1 MSASCGFSEGA
12 RSNMAVGT
20 NYWKIGLFVILG
32 GAALVALLLVV
43 GAKSWNKETVQYVT
57 YFDESVQGL
66 EIGAPVKYRGVT
78 IGAVELVNMASDRQL
93 VSVQMAMDVN
103 TTGGLL
109 DGAAHVGGSVVRTQL
124 AQAGLTGQR
133 FVLIDLF
140 DAAKHPERPL
150 PFPVP
155 EHYVPSVPSTLAQI
169 ENAVVQTSDQLPM
182 IAERAA
188 HTLEKIDAT
197 IASIDQ
203 AQLPEKLASGV
214 DDAQQT
220 LALIRSEVERADIP
234 ETSKEFR
241 ATLQAMTKT
250 LATMEATL
258 QRVNAKNGVLSSIE
272 GSMVSVRQVAV
283 GAQSLAPQMD
293 TTLKDVQ
300 AAARSFRR
308 LADALEREPDMLIKG
323 RAGARP

>member
-1 MSASCGFSEGA
+1 
-12 RSNMAVGT
+12 MAVGT

-203 AQLPEKLASGV
+203 AQVTRKAGFRRGRRAANAGAHSFGSRARGHSRNQQRIPGYLASNDQNTG
-214 DDAQQT
+214 DD
-220 LALIRSEVERADIP
+220 
-234 ETSKEFR
+234 
-241 ATLQAMTKT
+241 
-250 LATMEATL
+250 
-258 QRVNAKNGVLSSIE
+258 
-272 GSMVSVRQVAV
+272 GSH
-283 GAQSLAPQMD
+283 L
-293 TTLKDVQ
+293 
-300 AAARSFRR
+300 AARQCQKRSVV
-308 LADALEREPDMLIKG
+308 LD
-323 RAGARP
+323 